1 MTTTEA
7 QKKARHTE
15 GPWEIEFTSGNCPG
29 CFVVAKGIPPKKG
42 ICYVHGQKEAYNNE
56 RNANAMLIASAP
68 ELLDALRELLAI
80 GEGGVIQRNET
91 GKPTWSAMDE
101 IKRIAGAAIAKAEGG
116 A

>member
-1 MTTTEA
+1 MNHTEA
-7 QKKARHTE
+7 QKTARHTP
-15 GPWEIEFTSGNCPG
+15 GPWIISETGIKIIGSGSTHIADCSYPYQYPRAPKSFTES
-29 CFVVAKGIPPKKG
+29 
-42 ICYVHGQKEAYNNE
+42 Y
-56 RNANAMLIASAP
+56 ANSALIASAP
-68 ELLDALRELLAI
+68 DMLLALRELLAI